1 MKKLFHYLSVFAIA
15 ALTLTGCDDV
25 PMPYNQPEIKPD
37 EPSAEVTPKG
47 SGTAADP
54 YNVAAVL
61 QVIQGLEGDNTTDQ
75 IYVKGAVKSIRQ
87 IETEQYGNANYY
99 ITDDGNNQ
107 VYIFQSY
114 YLGNRKFTAEDK
126 LEVGDTV
133 VVCGKFYN
141 YSGNTPETVGRGTS
155 YIYSLNGKTSGGDTP
170 TPTPTPG
177 EAKGDGTQA
186 NPYNVA
192 AVLKLYED
200 NSYDSNKD
208 VYVTGTIHKI
218 GSIDTGQYGNA
229 TYYISDDGTSGND
242 YEIYR
247 GYYFNGDKFT
257 SSDQLKVGD
266 VVVVCG
272 KLTMY
277 MSTKEMAQGSR
288 IITINGKTSGGDT
301 PDTPDT
307 PATGEA
313 LSISGTT
320 VTITNTGTTAGS
332 ETASINFAEQGLE
345 NAADVTE
352 FTLSD
357 GTKIVFDGN
366 GQRNGP
372 KYYNGTKG
380 IRVYLNNIITFKGTK
395 KIAKIVMNCDSY
407 SGTDYVGN
415 KGASVTFSGN
425 DVVYTNS
432 DESVT
437 SGGGVQLRVKTIT
450 ITYAK

>member
-75 IYVKGAVKSIRQ
+75 IYVKGVVKNIRQ

-114 YLGNRKFTAEDK
+114 YLGNRKFTANDR
-126 LEVGDTV
+126 LEAGDTV

-141 YSGNTPETVGRGTS
+141 YNGNTPETVGRGTS

-177 EAKGDGTQA
+177 EA
-186 NPYNVA
+186 
-192 AVLKLYED
+192 
-200 NSYDSNKD
+200 
-208 VYVTGTIHKI
+208 
-218 GSIDTGQYGNA
+218 
-229 TYYISDDGTSGND
+229 
-242 YEIYR
+242 
-247 GYYFNGDKFT
+247 
-257 SSDQLKVGD
+257 
-266 VVVVCG
+266 
-272 KLTMY
+272 
-277 MSTKEMAQGSR
+277 
-288 IITINGKTSGGDT
+288 
-301 PDTPDT
+301 
-307 PATGEA
+307 

-320 VTITNTGTTAGS
+320 VTITSKGVTAGETTASVDFSTLGLS
-332 ETASINFAEQGLE
+332 NAE
-345 NAADVTE
+345 DVTTKPFE
-352 FTLSD
+352 LTD
-357 GTKIVFDGN
+357 GTKITFSAN
-366 GQRNGP
+366 GQTNGP

-380 IRVYLNNIITFKGTK
+380 IRVYLNNIITFKGSK
-395 KIAKIVMNCDSY
+395 KIAKIVMSCDSY

-415 KGASVTFSGN
+415 KGATVAFSGN

>member
-61 QVIQGLEGDNTTDQ
+61 
-75 IYVKGAVKSIRQ
+75 
-87 IETEQYGNANYY
+87 
-99 ITDDGNNQ
+99 
-107 VYIFQSY
+107 
-114 YLGNRKFTAEDK
+114 
-126 LEVGDTV
+126 
-133 VVCGKFYN
+133 
-141 YSGNTPETVGRGTS
+141 
-155 YIYSLNGKTSGGDTP
+155 
-170 TPTPTPG
+170 
-177 EAKGDGTQA
+177 
-186 NPYNVA
+186 
-192 AVLKLYED
+192 KLYEN
-200 NSYDSNKD
+200 NSYDSGKD

-218 GSIDTGQYGNA
+218 GSIDTGQFGNA
-229 TYYISDDGTSGND
+229 TYYISDDGTPSND

-257 SSDQLKVGD
+257 SADQLKAGD

-272 KLTMY
+272 KLTIY
-277 MSTKEMAQGSR
+277 NTTKEMAQGSR

-301 PDTPDT
+301 PTPT
-307 PATGEA
+307 PTPGEA

-320 VTITNTGTTAGS
+320 VTITNTGTTEGT

-352 FTLSD
+352 FTLPD

-366 GQRNGP
+366 GQHNGP

-380 IRVYLNNIITFKGTK
+380 IRVYLNNIITFKGSK
-395 KIAKIVMNCDSY
+395 KIAKIVMSCDSY
-407 SGTDYVGN
+407 SGTDYIGN
-415 KGASVTFSGN
+415 KGATVTFSGN

>member
-25 PMPYNQPEIKPD
+25 PMPYNQPETKPD

-61 QVIQGLEGDNTTDQ
+61 QLIQGLEGDNTTDQ
-75 IYVKGAVKSIRQ
+75 IYVKGVVKNIRQ

-114 YLGNRKFTAEDK
+114 YLGNRKFTAEDR
-126 LEVGDTV
+126 LEAGDTV

-141 YSGNTPETVGRGTS
+141 YNGNTPETVGRGTS

-170 TPTPTPG
+170 TPTPG

-192 AVLKLYED
+192 AVLKLYEN
-200 NSYDSNKD
+200 NSYDSGKD

-218 GSIDTGQYGNA
+218 GSIDTGQFGNA
-229 TYYISDDGTSGND
+229 TYYISDDGTSSND

-257 SSDQLKVGD
+257 SADQLKAGD

-277 MSTKEMAQGSR
+277 NTTKEMAQGSR

-301 PDTPDT
+301 PTPT
-307 PATGEA
+307 PTPGEA

-320 VTITNTGTTAGS
+320 VTITSKGVTAGETTASVDFSTLGLS
-332 ETASINFAEQGLE
+332 NAE
-345 NAADVTE
+345 DVTTKPFE
-352 FTLSD
+352 LTD
-357 GTKIVFDGN
+357 GTKITFSAN
-366 GQRNGP
+366 GQTNGP

-380 IRVYLNNIITFKGTK
+380 IRVYLNNIITFKGSK
-395 KIAKIVMNCDSY
+395 KIAKIVMSCDSY